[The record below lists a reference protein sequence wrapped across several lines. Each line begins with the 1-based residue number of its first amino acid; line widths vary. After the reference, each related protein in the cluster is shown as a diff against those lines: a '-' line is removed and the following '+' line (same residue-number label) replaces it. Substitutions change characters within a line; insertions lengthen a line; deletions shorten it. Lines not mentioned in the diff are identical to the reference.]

1 MRLAAITGASA
12 GIGAEFAKQLR
23 ARGYSLLLIAR
34 RAEKLREVAEAV
46 GGAETI
52 AADLACSDDLE
63 RVALELEQRRPELLV
78 NNAGFGTQGLFHE
91 TPLDRQMEMHRLH
104 VMATVRLSRAVLPGM
119 VERNAGGIINVAS
132 VASFGRSVGNVSY
145 CASKAWMAAFSE
157 GLYLEMRRAAP
168 GVTIQALCPGFTISG
183 FHDAM
188 GMDRSKVARSM
199 WLKAEDV
206 VRESLDCFAPGRLY
220 VVPDWRYRWFV
231 HLYPKLPMSLRLWL
245 AARSPHKKG

>member
-1 MRLAAITGASA
+1 MGMAVITGASA
-12 GIGAEFAKQLR
+12 GIGAEFGKQLR

-34 RAEKLREVAEAV
+34 RVEKLQEVADAV
-46 GGAETI
+46 GGAELM
-52 AADLACSDDLE
+52 AADLANDAELE
-63 RVALELEQRRPELLV
+63 RVALELERRRPDLLV

-119 VERNAGGIINVAS
+119 VERNTGGIINVAS
-132 VASFGRSVGNVSY
+132 VASFGRSAGNVSY
-145 CASKAWMAAFSE
+145 CATKAWMAAFSD

-168 GVTIQALCPGFTISG
+168 GVAIQALCPGFTYSE
-183 FHDAM
+183 FHDVA
-188 GMDRSKVARSM
+188 GIDRAKISRGM
-199 WLKAEDV
+199 WLHAEDV
-206 VRESLDCFAPGRLY
+206 VRESLDCFSPGRLY

-245 AARSPHKKG
+245 AARAPHKKE